1 MMLRSF
7 TTALQERL
15 TSRMSR
21 MGQSGTLVPE
31 HCAIV
36 LASSLSS
43 FLRSAIL
50 ERISSR
56 WCAISRA
63 SAHDAFPGA
72 AREQG
77 ADVFETETKLPA
89 APDEG
94 EQASLGWSIDATAS
108 FGTSGG
114 ARSIFIFS

>member
-1 MMLRSF
+1 
-7 TTALQERL
+7 
-15 TSRMSR
+15 
-21 MGQSGTLVPE
+21 
-31 HCAIV
+31 
-36 LASSLSS
+36 
-43 FLRSAIL
+43 L

-56 WCAISRA
+56 WCAAISRA
-63 SAHDAFPGA
+63 AHDAFPGDGQS
-72 AREQG
+72 EQG

-94 EQASLGWSIDATAS
+94 EQASLGWSIGATAA